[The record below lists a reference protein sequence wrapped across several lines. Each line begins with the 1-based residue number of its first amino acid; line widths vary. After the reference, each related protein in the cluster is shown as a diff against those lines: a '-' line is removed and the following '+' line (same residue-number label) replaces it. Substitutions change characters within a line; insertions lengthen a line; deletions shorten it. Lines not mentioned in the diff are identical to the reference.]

1 MTTGVSGKS
10 TGIAKYDK
18 KRVQKKFVKFER
30 EVFYGNFSGGDSKP
44 TPEQIE
50 RRKIREER
58 EQALDARKY
67 ERSHRGGY
75 NKTKKGMKP

>member
-1 MTTGVSGKS
+1 MVSGKS
-10 TGIAKYDK
+10 TGTPVYDK
-18 KRVQKKFVKFER
+18 KRAQKKFVKFER
-30 EVFYGNFSGGDSKP
+30 EAFYGKFSGNDSKP

-58 EQALDARKY
+58 EHALDARKY

-75 NKTKKGMKP
+75 NKTKKGMKT

>member
-1 MTTGVSGKS
+1 MVSGKS
-10 TGIAKYDK
+10 TGTPNYDK
-18 KRVQKKFVKFER
+18 KRAQKKFVKFER

-44 TPEQIE
+44 TIEQIE

-58 EQALDARKY
+58 EQALNDRKY

-75 NKTKKGMKP
+75 HKTKKGMKT

>member
-1 MTTGVSGKS
+1 MVSGKS
-10 TGIAKYDK
+10 TGTPNYDK
-18 KRVQKKFVKFER
+18 KRAQKKFVKFER

-58 EQALDARKY
+58 EQALNDRKY
-67 ERSHRGGY
+67 ERRHRGGY
-75 NKTKKGMKP
+75 NKTKQGMKT

>member
-1 MTTGVSGKS
+1 MVSGKS

-44 TPEQIE
+44 TIEQIE

-58 EQALDARKY
+58 EQALNDRKY
-67 ERSHRGGY
+67 ERRHRGGY
-75 NKTKKGMKP
+75 NKTKKGMKS

>member
-1 MTTGVSGKS
+1 MVSGKS

-44 TPEQIE
+44 TIEQIE

-58 EQALDARKY
+58 EQALNDRKY
-67 ERSHRGGY
+67 ERRHRGGY
-75 NKTKKGMKP
+75 NKTKKGMKT

>member
-1 MTTGVSGKS
+1 MVSGKS
-10 TGIAKYDK
+10 TGTPNYDK
-18 KRVQKKFVKFER
+18 KRAQKKFVKFER

-58 EQALDARKY
+58 EQALNDRKY
-67 ERSHRGGY
+67 ERRHRGGY
-75 NKTKKGMKP
+75 NKTKKGMKS

>member
-1 MTTGVSGKS
+1 MVSGKS
-10 TGIAKYDK
+10 TGTPNYDK
-18 KRVQKKFVKFER
+18 KRAQKKFVKFER

-58 EQALDARKY
+58 EQALNDRKY
-67 ERSHRGGY
+67 ERRHRGGY
-75 NKTKKGMKP
+75 NKTKKGMKT